1 MALKR
6 EYNKDIDYYIIII
19 NKARGAKHTLQNKNL
34 QGLETCLANQLNP
47 TLLTCMANQLNS
59 TQLKLRFPLW
69 SLRMQKT

>member
-19 NKARGAKHTLQNKNL
+19 NKARGAKHTTKQKFTTTENL
-34 QGLETCLANQLNP
+34 FGQP